1 MQPKTSGPATEV
13 ALQTILETANE
24 AGTFTTLMT
33 ALRKA
38 GLFETLEGRG
48 PFTVFA
54 PPDEAFSALP
64 KGALNELLKA
74 PEKLKSV
81 LLYHVLSGKSPASKV
96 VGMEGAKTLSGDE
109 IRIRK
114 SGAEVMI
121 NESRVVKADISCSNG
136 VIHVIDKVLMPPEK

>member
-1 MQPKTSGPATEV
+1 MEPKTSGPATEV
-13 ALQTILETANE
+13 ALKTIVETAKE
-24 AGTFTTLMT
+24 AGDFRTLMT
-33 ALRKA
+33 AIRKA
-38 GLFETLEGRG
+38 GLYETLEGRG

-54 PPDEAFSALP
+54 PTDEAFSALP
-64 KGALNELLKA
+64 KGALNGLLKA

-81 LLYHVLSGKSPASKV
+81 LLYHVLKGEHPASKV
-96 VGMEGAKTLSGDE
+96 VGMKRAKTLSGDE

-121 NESRVVKADISCSNG
+121 GESRVAKADISCSNG